1 MFSEKQYPSLS
12 YTMPAASILPVAFH
26 QGKLYF
32 LFGKENPLEDS
43 AKGFSDFG
51 GGIESGESALEA
63 ALREGSEE
71 LTGFLGTN
79 KDLKT
84 RLSKSGVYTIVHSF
98 LNQSGSEDTYTVHL
112 FPMSYNTEIVEY
124 FNMNHSFLWNRMDKK
139 LLNRSK
145 LFEKIRIEW
154 FCEDDLI
161 KRIGEYRGFYRE
173 IVQDIVQHKSHIR
186 AFIKTQRKRNK
197 TGRRRPGPL
206 RRSTMRGGR

>member
-1 MFSEKQYPSLS
+1 
-12 YTMPAASILPVAFH
+12 MPAASILPVAFH
-26 QGKLYF
+26 KGKLHF

-51 GGIESGESALEA
+51 GGIEPGESAFEA

-79 KDLKT
+79 AELKS

-98 LNQSGSEDTYTVHL
+98 SDKSEDTYTVHL
-112 FPMSYNTEIVEY
+112 FPLDYSDEIVEY
-124 FNMNHSFLWNRMDKK
+124 FNQNHAFLWSRMNKR

-154 FCEDDLI
+154 FCEDDLT
-161 KRIGEYRGFYRE
+161 KRLVEYRGFYRE
-173 IVQDIVQHKSHIR
+173 IVQTILQHKSRIR
-186 AFIKTQRKRNK
+186 AFMSKRKPNK
-197 TGRRRPGPL
+197 TGRRRSRHH
-206 RRSTMRGGR
+206 RRSTIRGGR